1 MRIPLWIS
9 NRHVHL
15 SPSDMEKLFGKW
27 YELKKFRDI
36 SQPGQYAA
44 EETVTLVWEKGKIE
58 RVRVV
63 GPNRKTTQVE
73 VSIGDTFVLWITAP
87 IRISGETND
96 LGYIKIVGP
105 VGEVYGPFA
114 MVAQRHLH
122 CTVKEAVEMW
132 IKNGDEINMH
142 VGGVRGLLF
151 ENVAVRAKD
160 DYALDFHID
169 IEEAN
174 AAGLKTGD
182 RVELVK

>member
-15 SPSDMEKLFGKW
+15 SQSDCEKLFGKW
-27 YELKKFRDI
+27 YELKIFKTI

-44 EETVTLVWEKGKIE
+44 EELVTLVGEKGQIE
-58 RVRVV
+58 NVRVV
-63 GPNRKTTQVE
+63 GPNKKTTQVE
-73 VSIGDTFVLWITAP
+73 LSIGDTFALWITAP
-87 IRISGETND
+87 IRVSGDTKD
-96 LGYIKIVGP
+96 LWYIKIVWL

-114 MVAQRHLH
+114 IVAQRHLH
-122 CTVKEAVEMW
+122 CTVKEAAEMW
-132 IKNGDEINMH
+132 IKNGDVVKMH
-142 VGGVRGLLF
+142 VGWIRWIIF

-174 AAGLKTGD
+174 AAWVKPGD
-182 RVELVK
+182 RAELTK